1 MLYELAYFAS
11 RALGGLF
18 LAGGLLMMLAS
29 IFGMLAGA
37 GGPYLMGLHRREMY
51 RHLRPHSLH
60 ELAFL
65 FHSHR
70 VTIW

>member
-37 GGPYLMGLHRREMY
+37 GGIEVDAALILWGYIGGKCIAIFGHILY
-51 RHLRPHSLH
+51 TS
-60 ELAFL
+60 
-65 FHSHR
+65 
-70 VTIW
+70 